1 MSLSD
6 EGVHASK
13 NMKIMVDQADTL
25 CRIVLDKG
33 LIQSVM
39 KVMHLSYQGRHYLL
53 SFFLTF
59 A

>member
-53 SFFLTF
+53 SFS
-59 A
+59 